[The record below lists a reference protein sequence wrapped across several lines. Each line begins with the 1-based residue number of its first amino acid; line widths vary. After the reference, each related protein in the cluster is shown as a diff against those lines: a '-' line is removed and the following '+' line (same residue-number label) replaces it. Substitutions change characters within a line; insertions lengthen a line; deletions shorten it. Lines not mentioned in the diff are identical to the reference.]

1 MGSWKKI
8 LLEGD
13 AATLSSIAAK
23 NVLKQ
28 TASAGTAIAA
38 SRSDHLH
45 DVTVASPAPIIG
57 GQAQGP
63 GTAITLPR
71 ADHVHAAYGSF
82 SPKSH
87 ILSLHGT
94 ATGPLWIGKQ
104 ELNQAVF
111 HKAATA
117 PTTPGT
123 SQIYYNTSPGTRA
136 PFIYSA

>member
-13 AATLSSIAAK
+13 AAVLTTVAPK

-28 TASAGTAIAA
+28 TAAAGTATTAA
-38 SRSDHLH
+38 RHDHLH
-45 DVTVASPAPIIG
+45 DVTLGVPIAVIGQQSASE
-57 GQAQGP
+57 
-63 GTAITLPR
+63 GTATKMPR

-111 HKAATA
+111 HKAAVA
-117 PTTPGT
+117 PNTPGT
-123 SQIYYNTSPGTRA
+123 GQIYYNSSPGTKA
-136 PFIYSA
+136 PFVYSA

>member
-1 MGSWKKI
+1 MGQWKKI

-13 AATLSSIAAK
+13 AAVLTTVAPK

-28 TASAGTAIAA
+28 TAAAGTATTAA
-38 SRSDHLH
+38 RWDHAH
-45 DVTVASPAPIIG
+45 DVTLGVPIPVIG
-57 GQAQGP
+57 QQSAAE
-63 GTAITLPR
+63 GTATKMPR

-94 ATGPLWIGKQ
+94 AIGPLWIGKQ
-104 ELNQAVF
+104 QLNQAAL
-111 HKAATA
+111 HRTGTA

-123 SQIYYNTSPGTRA
+123 GQIYYNSSPGTRA
-136 PFIYSA
+136 PFVYTA